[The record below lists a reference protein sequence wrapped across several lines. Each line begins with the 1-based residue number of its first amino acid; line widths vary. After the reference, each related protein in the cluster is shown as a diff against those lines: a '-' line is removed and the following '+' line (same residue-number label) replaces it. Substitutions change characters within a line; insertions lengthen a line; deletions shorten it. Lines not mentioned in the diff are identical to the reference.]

1 MTWLMLLL
9 TLAYIVACFTS
20 WAAPGVVPFAVLIW
34 GGLILIFGWWAHD
47 AIHERQA
54 RRVVA

>member
-1 MTWLMLLL
+1 MTILMFLL
-9 TLAYIVACFTS
+9 TVAYFVIGLVQLS
-20 WAAPGVVPFAVLIW
+20 GVHIPFEVFFW
-34 GGLILIFGWWAHD
+34 GGLILIFGWWGHD